1 LRFGYDEQTTIKESP
16 MKRVA
21 ILLSLLLSSG
31 FAAAEQCEAPAIP
44 EVSTSNTAARRVVK
58 EVKVWRDCSARMADQ
73 DAAARTGA
81 EVDAALEK
89 WAEATRFYSQGQA
102 NGRKPAQRNQADAA
116 RAERDRY
123 NELRERIAGRV
134 N

>member
-1 LRFGYDEQTTIKESP
+1 
-16 MKRVA
+16 MKRIAV
-21 ILLSLLLSSG
+21 LLSLLLGSG
-31 FAAAEQCEAPAIP
+31 FAAAAGQCEAPAIP
-44 EVSTSNTAARRVVK
+44 EVSTSSHSVRRVVK

-73 DAAARTGA
+73 QSAARTGA
-81 EVDAALEK
+81 QVDAALEK

-102 NGRKPAQRNQADAA
+102 NSRTPAQRNQADAA

>member
-1 LRFGYDEQTTIKESP
+1 

-21 ILLSLLLSSG
+21 VLLSLLLSAG

-44 EVSTSNTAARRVVK
+44 ELSRSNHAARRVAN
-58 EVKVWRDCSARMADQ
+58 EVKVWRNCSARMTDRET
-73 DAAARTGA
+73 AARTGA

-89 WAEATRFYSQGQA
+89 WAEATRFYSEGQA
-102 NGRKPAQRNQADAA
+102 NSRRPTQRNQADAA
-116 RAERDRY
+116 RAERDRN

-134 N
+134 K